1 MLVITRWLY
10 LLCFIITY
18 SNAPNKNHLPQLPVL
33 SPSGFGICWAWR
45 IDGIPFPLGHRK
57 GVMNELGYSH
67 WSIVCIMCICIY
79 IYISIY
85 IYILI
90 LINIDRCIKNV
101 DAYEIGLSNNHTC
114 QYDFSQMAIYN
125 TVYYNVL
132 WVQYFHQYITIWL
145 FYGIIKWV
153 YSIFYNTGTMWGP
166 PVINWF
172 INPINYSYKW
182 NRL

>member
-1 MLVITRWLY
+1 MYNVY
-10 LLCFIITY
+10 MY
-18 SNAPNKNHLPQLPVL
+18 
-33 SPSGFGICWAWR
+33 
-45 IDGIPFPLGHRK
+45 
-57 GVMNELGYSH
+57 
-67 WSIVCIMCICIY
+67 IY
-79 IYISIY
+79 IYQY

-153 YSIFYNTGTMWGP
+153 YSIFYNMGTMWGP

-172 INPINYSYKW
+172 INPINYSYK
-182 NRL
+182 